1 MIKEGF
7 FPTLIYAQDFKL
19 DTNQMAQN
27 IIQWSREDGG
37 VTKTNVNGWH
47 SKTDMH
53 TKQEYKPLIDELF
66 RMVYEVFNEEFLD
79 GEPKLGNMWANINP
93 PGGYNKPHIH
103 PNSLFSGVYYVK
115 TPPNSGRLIC
125 NDPRPGIQTC
135 MPNRKKGQPPKHLW
149 REVNLQPQENRA
161 IMFNSWL
168 WHTVEPNKSNED
180 RISISF
186 NFIQSGFDNN
196 V

>member
-7 FPTLIYAQDFKL
+7 FPTLIYAKDFKL

-27 IIQWSREDGG
+27 IIQWSKEDGG